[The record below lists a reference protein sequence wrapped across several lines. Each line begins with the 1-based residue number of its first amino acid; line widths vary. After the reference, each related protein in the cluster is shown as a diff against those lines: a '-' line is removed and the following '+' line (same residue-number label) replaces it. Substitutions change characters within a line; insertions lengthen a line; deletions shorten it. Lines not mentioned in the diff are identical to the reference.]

1 MLFQHLATLA
11 LYAALAAANSV
22 TFVSLDDINRTIY
35 WTPSVPNPQIA
46 ATRIPARATVR
57 VDIPDGWYGNCYSVS
72 DGKPN
77 VPGML
82 GEVTFQGWNDLT
94 YFDVSAI
101 VNPNDHEGI
110 QMMYPAQNTNDR
122 SGCNPFPCNNAYYL
136 PDDVQTKTT
145 TETDLI
151 CTLGSGYIA
160 KRETE
165 VDAEAMEVRNNVK
178 HDFVLGKM

>member
-1 MLFQHLATLA
+1 MHTSSLFTVLMS
-11 LYAALAAANSV
+11 AALALANSV

-35 WTPSVPNPQIA
+35 WTPSVPNPP
-46 ATRIPARATVR
+46 IPATYVSARSSVS
-57 VDIPDGWYGNCYSVS
+57 VDVPEGWYGNCYSVS
-72 DGKPN
+72 EGKPN

-82 GEVTFQGWNDLT
+82 AEVTFQGWQGYT

-110 QMMYPAQNTNDR
+110 QEMFPMQDTKHT

-136 PDDVQTKTT
+136 PDDLQTKTT

-160 KRETE
+160 KREAEPEAEE
-165 VDAEAMEVRNNVK
+165 VIVRENVK
-178 HDFVLGKM
+178 HDFVVGKM

>member
-1 MLFQHLATLA
+1 MMFRALVSLTLSA
-11 LYAALAAANSV
+11 VLVAANAV
-22 TFVSLDDINRTIY
+22 TFVSLDGIHRTIY
-35 WTPSVPNPQIA
+35 FTASVPHPYVHQ
-46 ATRIPARATVR
+46 VR
-57 VDIPDGWYGNCYSVS
+57 VPAYDTVTVDMPWSWIGNWYSVS

-101 VNPNDHEGI
+101 VNPDDHEGVKE
-110 QMMYPAQNTNDR
+110 MFPEMSDDYR

-145 TETDLI
+145 EETDLV
-151 CTLGSGYIA
+151 CTLGRGYIA
-160 KRETE
+160 KRDE
-165 VDAEAMEVRNNVK
+165 VAPRENVARR
-178 HDFVLGKM
+178 FVTGEEKQ